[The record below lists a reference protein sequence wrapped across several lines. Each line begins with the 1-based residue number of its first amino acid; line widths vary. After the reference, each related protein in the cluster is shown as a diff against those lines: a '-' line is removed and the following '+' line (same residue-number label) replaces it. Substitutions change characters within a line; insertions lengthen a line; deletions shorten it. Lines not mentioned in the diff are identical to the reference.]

1 MPIRKLHRLI
11 RHQHQRGVGTLA
23 VTVLLLLGASIV
35 LLYLNRNVIFEQRI
49 STNQMRAA
57 SAHEISEAGLEWAIG
72 MFNHSQKIDA
82 SCSDSNLTSDLS
94 FRSRYI
100 RFPVHPVSGLPV
112 TASTVDKPM
121 YPDVLPGCSIN
132 AVDGGLSCSCP
143 DSGTATL
150 DLGAGASHFTV
161 RFEPEKDDVD
171 ISDSTK
177 FHWETV
183 RITSI
188 GCVAATGA
196 CTPSGEK
203 AVANTANADATAL
216 TSVAVKLRPAIRRK
230 PLAPL
235 ICGGDCELSSGFK
248 IINTSATAGG
258 LLIIAGGKIDEY
270 DEENLQ
276 TIPGIPLKSAII
288 EDDPSLSLLT
298 KNDGA
303 CDNEAIFQSY
313 FGSSI
318 DQYGHA
324 PTTRIIE
331 CGQCETNVQ
340 EAYAEGARTFFFPNG
355 LHLENFSGS
364 ELGTTAEPVI
374 LVTPSHFRID
384 ANITVHGVIFSNS
397 METNTMESGPLNIHG
412 AIVTCAKFKGNGNG
426 TLRYSDEVM
435 ANVSRHNSQLARVPG
450 SWRDWGSP

>member
-1 MPIRKLHRLI
+1 
-11 RHQHQRGVGTLA
+11 
-23 VTVLLLLGASIV
+23 
-35 LLYLNRNVIFEQRI
+35 
-49 STNQMRAA
+49 MRAA

-82 SCSDSNLTSDLS
+82 SCSDGNLTSDLS

-258 LLIIAGGKIDEY
+258 LLIIAGGKSMNMTKKIFRPSPEY
-270 DEENLQ
+270 LSRVRLSKMIHHYHYSQRMTVLATMKQSFNPTSAPVSTNTVTHQ
-276 TIPGIPLKSAII
+276 RPG
-288 EDDPSLSLLT
+288 SLSAVNVKPMSRKRTLKVRAHSSFLMASIL
-298 KNDGA
+298 KISQAANWA
-303 CDNEAIFQSY
+303 QPQS
-313 FGSSI
+313 
-318 DQYGHA
+318 
-324 PTTRIIE
+324 
-331 CGQCETNVQ
+331 
-340 EAYAEGARTFFFPNG
+340 
-355 LHLENFSGS
+355 
-364 ELGTTAEPVI
+364 
-374 LVTPSHFRID
+374 PSF
-384 ANITVHGVIFSNS
+384 
-397 METNTMESGPLNIHG
+397 
-412 AIVTCAKFKGNGNG
+412 
-426 TLRYSDEVM
+426 
-435 ANVSRHNSQLARVPG
+435 
-450 SWRDWGSP
+450 W